1 VVGTVVGLCVVA
13 FLNPE
18 PFSKIAM
25 LLGLATAVALFV
37 LLGRRNQIP
46 GGSVG
51 PIGPGGSIGPGDPE
65 A

>member
-18 PFSKIAM
+18 LFSKIAM
-25 LLGLATAVALFV
+25 LLGLASAVALFV

-51 PIGPGGSIGPGDPE
+51 PGGSIGPGGPE